1 MAIMTSDKVD
11 FLPFAPTNKDT
22 KWVQGPSLSEKA
34 HLDPSPGM
42 PQTSNKKNVKCLLLL
57 CHYWLICT
65 DVGSVLTLE

>member
-34 HLDPSPGM
+34 QLDPSPGM
-42 PQTSNKKNVKCLLLL
+42 PKTSNKKTCYKC
-57 CHYWLICT
+57 
-65 DVGSVLTLE
+65 